1 MPSHVTPSEPNWSP
15 APPRWGRV
23 DALVLVV
30 WSLVLAAFFA
40 DVVGFRGALFYFDVT
55 ELNYPYRAFLADEL
69 RAGRFSRW
77 IPGLYCGH
85 PLYSESQAGYLHP
98 LKYLLYPWMATWKA
112 FNLDTVLSVWLA
124 GLGTYGWLRRH
135 VGPAGAI
142 TGATVFALGGF
153 TWAHLIHTS
162 MINALPSVPLVF
174 WALEVAWDRGRLWP
188 LLPGGLALACQ
199 VFAGHLQDAILTGQA
214 VGVYGLHRVAVES
227 GRERRAFV
235 LGTTLGLG
243 VLGVALAA
251 VQWLPSKELIDRSPR
266 AGGLSW
272 EDMTY
277 GSWHPELLPTFLI
290 REAYGT
296 RARDTD
302 WMDGFY
308 PYHEMNVYLGVVG
321 LLLAA
326 VGAGACRDR
335 WVGGW
340 LVLGTVGLLLML
352 GKFTFLMDGM
362 HRVPLVGS
370 GRVPVRY
377 HLWLTLAAAALAAVG
392 VDRLAR
398 PGPVALRGALVF
410 IGLLI
415 AASVPLLLVAY
426 QPAWSGTSRWTLPNH
441 LDRNRWLT
449 REALIGLGR
458 TTLLT
463 VAAIMV
469 ALTAARSALPR
480 RRAAGALILPALAMA
495 DLLGAHWSD
504 VPTVDPR
511 FWTEPPASAT
521 WLKSQPAVGRIFGEN
536 TVASGEPGYA
546 SHPIDFFRAR
556 ETIAW
561 SLAPVWGLR
570 STAGETPIIPT
581 RRLRFTDAGNDLDP
595 SRPGGARPRV
605 ADDPTPEAVQG
616 YRRARFDIEGLSHIL
631 SSTPS
636 RDRLGPYVKAGGAYI
651 HTNDQALPRARFLGR
666 PIYADGERAAARA
679 LLQQGGDAR
688 DILVVEDPDRPLP
701 TGATASG
708 TVRIV
713 HEVPER
719 VELTVEAQTPGY
731 VFLADSYDPGW
742 TATVDGR
749 AAPVRPA
756 QVAFRAVSVP
766 AGTHTVVFSYEP
778 VGFRTGLILSLAALL
793 CGVGLCGSR
802 QVWPSSA
809 RGDLHGA
816 SDWPARWPW
825 WLLLVAVVIVVA
837 STLSL
842 SRTSGLMVQSRWARG
857 LHRFTWGAGIEA
869 MQPARDPFAS

>member
-1 MPSHVTPSEPNWSP
+1 MSQSPEHDPAVWTP
-15 APPRWGRV
+15 APRPWCRADLLALGLWSI
-23 DALVLVV
+23 ALV
-30 WSLVLAAFFA
+30 AFFG

-55 ELNYPYRAFLADEL
+55 ELNLPYRAFWAEEL

-98 LKYLLYPWMATWKA
+98 LKYFLYPWLPTWKA
-112 FNLDTVLSVWLA
+112 FGLETVLSVWLA
-124 GLGTYGWLRRH
+124 GVGTYGWLRRH
-135 VGPAGAI
+135 VGPAGAL
-142 TGATVFALGGF
+142 TGGSLFALGGF

-162 MINALPSVPLVF
+162 MINALPSVPLVV

-188 LLPGGLALACQ
+188 LVPGALALACQ

-214 VGVYGLHRVAVES
+214 VGVYGLYRVAVET
-227 GRERRAFV
+227 GRSRRRFV

-243 VLGVALAA
+243 VLGVAIAA

-277 GSWHPELLPTFLI
+277 GSWHPELLPTLLI

-326 VGAGACRDR
+326 VGARAYRDR

-340 LVLGTVGLLLML
+340 VVVGAIGLLLML
-352 GKFTFLMDGM
+352 GRFTFLMDQM
-362 HRVPLVGS
+362 HRIPLVGS

-377 HLWLTLAAAALAAVG
+377 HLWLTLAVSALAAVG

-398 PGPVALRGALVF
+398 PGPVRLRGVWLF
-410 IGLLI
+410 LGLLI
-415 AASVPLLLVAY
+415 AASIPILIAVY
-426 QPAWSGTSRWTLPNH
+426 EPAWSGRTRWTLANH
-441 LDRNRWLT
+441 LERNGWLT
-449 REALIGLGR
+449 REWLIALAR
-458 TTLLT
+458 TALLT
-463 VAAIMV
+463 
-469 ALTAARSALPR
+469 LTAGLVAWRATRTQEPVSRARWAAL
-480 RRAAGALILPALAMA
+480 LPALLTA
-495 DLLGAHWSD
+495 DLLGAHWYD
-504 VPTVDPR
+504 VPTVAPR
-511 FWTEPPASAT
+511 FWAEPPAAVG
-521 WLKSQPAVGRIFGEN
+521 WLQSQPNLQRIFGEN

-546 SHPIDFFRAR
+546 SRPIDFFRAR
-556 ETIAW
+556 ETLAW

-595 SRPGGARPRV
+595 ARPGGARPRRG
-605 ADDPTPEAVQG
+605 DDPSPETVQG

-636 RDRLGPYVKAGGAYI
+636 RERLGPFVKTGGAYI

-666 PIYADGERAAARA
+666 PIYTQDERSSARA
-679 LLQQGGDAR
+679 LLAQGLDAR
-688 DILVVEDPDRPLP
+688 EVLVVEDPGRPLP
-701 TGATASG
+701 AGAEAVGSVTIA
-708 TVRIV
+708 R
-713 HEVPER
+713 EEPER
-719 VELTVEAQTPGY
+719 IELRISAQTPGY
-731 VFLADSYDPGW
+731 VFLADSFDPGW
-742 TATVDGR
+742 SASVDGL

-756 QVAFRAVSVP
+756 QVAFRAVFVP
-766 AGTHTVVFSYEP
+766 AGDHSVVMTYVP
-778 VGFRTGLILSLAALL
+778 AGFRTGLAITGLALAVSLGLILWPRRFATAST
-793 CGVGLCGSR
+793 GS
-802 QVWPSSA
+802 
-809 RGDLHGA
+809 LHGR
-816 SDWPARWPW
+816 SSWPARWPLV
-825 WLLLVAVVIVVA
+825 LLGLMMLVIAG
-837 STLSL
+837 STLGVDAQGRPTIQGRW
-842 SRTSGLMVQSRWARG
+842 SRS